1 MAIGQVMK
9 KIKLNLRGKLSTIVI
24 LAILLIFSFL
34 GYYRIQEAMGTRIE
48 QLNRSG
54 EERAALIADSVA
66 NLMVAFDYGNIES
79 LADRIVKLQDVNK
92 IHILNKDG
100 KIMVQR
106 EGENISTEYKDI
118 GFSAPV
124 IFSGKTIGTVEL
136 FISLERFE
144 KSINLIYTKV
154 IWMILFTTVFFGFL
168 IYTAVSYFLVI
179 PLLRLSKA
187 SSQLAIGDYTAQ
199 LPGVS
204 ADEMGNLVRNFSLMR
219 ESRRVNESRLHAI
232 FDNSPDAFI
241 QLDKHG
247 NIINWNSKAEEIWGY
262 SKSDVLGLSFST
274 VLPDYSLGLNTGYNS
289 CYEESENILGVIR
302 EVVGLRKNGS
312 HFPLELRASEIN
324 FEGVKELLVSAR
336 DITER
341 KHNENI
347 LLNAMNAAEAANAA
361 KSAFLSNMSHEIRTP
376 MNSIIGM
383 TSLALKTSLNAKQF
397 DYLHKIDYSARHLLG
412 LINDLLDFSKIEAN
426 KLELELVDFE
436 LPIVFENL
444 SKQMA
449 QTAAN
454 KGLLINFELDTAL
467 SAPMRGDAMRL
478 TQILLNFTSN
488 AIKFTSQGEI
498 SVCAML
504 LGASSDSGYRLR
516 FEVRDT
522 GIGLTPEQIDQLF
535 VAFHQAD
542 TSTTRKYGG
551 TGLGLVISK
560 QLAELMGGRVGIESQ
575 PGQGSTFWFEV
586 QMAKGDKLLVQP
598 EPKTFNFDLLKGV
611 SVLLV
616 EDNMFNQQVAVELL
630 REVGTG
636 VSIANN
642 GKEAIDLLLARDF
655 DCVLMDVQMPV
666 MDGIEATR
674 QIRANAKLAGNYII
688 AMTANARKEDK
699 ERCYNAGMNDF
710 VSKPVFGEQLYVAIA
725 RGIKVTAHDVQVL
738 SSNGP
743 VLAVNSAAE
752 NTVIMEEPMNNEN
765 LADNE
770 NSALID
776 LSSLKKMMGSDPA
789 KIQKFAFKFI
799 QSAQQGMNEIEEM
812 LKQKNLAALAALG
825 HRTKSPA
832 RTVGA
837 EAFADMCQALEKFKD
852 GGDIEEARQLVA
864 RMQAQLQKI
873 VDKINRE
880 YA

>member
-1 MAIGQVMK
+1 MAILLEMK
-9 KIKLNLRGKLSTIVI
+9 NIKLNLRGKLITIVI
-24 LAILLIFSFL
+24 VGIFLIFSVIGFF
-34 GYYRIQEAMGTRIE
+34 RIQEANETLIE

-54 EERAALIADSVA
+54 EERANLIADSVA
-66 NLMVAFDYGNIES
+66 NMIVAFDYGNIES
-79 LADRIVKLQDVNK
+79 IADRIVKLQDVNK

-100 KIMVQR
+100 KIMVRR
-106 EGENISTEYKDI
+106 EDENINTEYKDI

-144 KSINLIYTKV
+144 KSIHLIYFKV
-154 IWMILFTTVFFGFL
+154 ILMILFTTVFFGFL
-168 IYTAVSYFLVI
+168 IYTAVSYFFVI

-187 SSQLAIGDYTAQ
+187 SSQLATGDYTAQ
-199 LPGVS
+199 LPRVS
-204 ADEMGNLVRNFSLMR
+204 ADEMGNLVRNFSFMR
-219 ESRRVNESRLHAI
+219 ESRRLNESRLHAI

-241 QLDKHG
+241 QLDTNGK
-247 NIINWNSKAEEIWGY
+247 IVNWNYKAEEIWGY
-262 SKSDVLGLSFST
+262 RKDEVLGKIFSI
-274 VLPDYSLGLNTGYNS
+274 VMPDHDLGLNPGYRM
-289 CYEESENILGVIR
+289 CYEKSENVIGVIR
-302 EVVGLRKNGS
+302 EVIGLRKNGS
-312 HFPLELRASEIN
+312 HFPLELRASEII
-324 FEGVKELLVSAR
+324 FDGGRELLVSAR

-341 KHNENI
+341 KSNENI

-383 TSLALKTSLNAKQF
+383 TSLALKTSLNAKQY
-397 DYLHKIDYSARHLLG
+397 DYLNKIDYSARHLLG

-436 LPIVFENL
+436 LPVVFENL
-444 SKQMA
+444 SKQMV
-449 QTAAN
+449 QSAAN
-454 KGLLINFELDTAL
+454 KGLPLNFDLDSAL

-478 TQILLNFTSN
+478 MQILLNFSSN
-488 AIKFTSQGEI
+488 AIKFTTQGEI
-498 SVCAML
+498 VVSAKL
-504 LGASSDSGYRLR
+504 LDTSSDHGYRVR

-560 QLAELMGGRVGIESQ
+560 QLAELMGGRVGIVSQ

-586 QMAKGDKLLVQP
+586 QLAKGDKLLVQP

-616 EDNMFNQQVAVELL
+616 EDNLFNQQVAVELL

-642 GKEAIDLLLARDF
+642 GQEAIDLLKARNF
-655 DCVLMDVQMPV
+655 DCILMDVQMPV

-699 ERCYNAGMNDF
+699 ERCFSAGMNDF
-710 VSKPVFGEQLYVAIA
+710 VSKPVFGDQLYAAIS
-725 RGIKVTAHDVQVL
+725 RSMKVTGHDNQTV

-743 VLAVNSAAE
+743 VMVANSAAE
-752 NTVIMEEPMNNEN
+752 NTVIMEAPMI
-765 LADNE
+765 NE

-789 KIQKFAFKFI
+789 KIQKFALKFV
-799 QSAQQGMNEIEEM
+799 QTAQQGMSEIEEM
-812 LKQKNLAALAALG
+812 LKQENMAALAALG

-837 EAFADMCQALEKFKD
+837 LAFADMCQALEKFKD

-864 RMQAQLQKI
+864 RMRSLLLRI
-873 VDKINRE
+873 VDKINKD

>member
-1 MAIGQVMK
+1 MAIGLEMK
-9 KIKLNLRGKLSTIVI
+9 KINLNLRGKLITIVI
-24 LAILLIFSFL
+24 VGILLIFSVIGF
-34 GYYRIQEAMGTRIE
+34 YQIQEAKESLLE
-48 QLNRSG
+48 QLTRSG

-66 NLMVAFDYGNIES
+66 NLIVAFDYGNIES
-79 LADRIVKLQDVNK
+79 IAERIVKLQDVNK
-92 IHILNKDG
+92 IHILNGDG
-100 KIMVQR
+100 KIMVRR
-106 EGENISTEYKDI
+106 ENGNISTAYKDI

-124 IFSGKTIGTVEL
+124 VFSGKTIGTVEL

-144 KSINLIYTKV
+144 KSINAIYAKVIVMILFATIFLGLLIYTV
-154 IWMILFTTVFFGFL
+154 
-168 IYTAVSYFLVI
+168 VSYFFVI

-204 ADEMGNLVRNFSLMR
+204 ADEMGNLVQNFSFMR
-219 ESRRVNESRLHAI
+219 ENRRLNEARLHAI

-241 QLDKHG
+241 QLDSSG
-247 NIINWNSKAEEIWGY
+247 NIINWNNKAKDIWGY
-262 SKSDVLGLSFST
+262 RKDEALGKNFSI
-274 VLPDYSLGLNTGYNS
+274 VLPDHNLGLNAGYRK
-289 CYEESENILGVIR
+289 CYEKSENVIDVIR

-312 HFPLELRASEIN
+312 HFPLELRTSEIA
-324 FEGVKELLVSAR
+324 FEGGRELLVSAR

-341 KHNENI
+341 KQNENI
-347 LLNAMNAAEAANAA
+347 LLDAMSAAEAANAA

-383 TSLALKTSLNAKQF
+383 TNLALKTSLNAKQY

-436 LPIVFENL
+436 LPMVFENL
-444 SKQMA
+444 SKQMV
-449 QTAAN
+449 QSAAN
-454 KGLLINFELDTAL
+454 KGLLMNFDLDPAL

-498 SVCAML
+498 SVSVTL
-504 LGASSDSGYRLR
+504 LGMSNDGGYRVR

-522 GIGLTPEQIDQLF
+522 GIGLTAEQIDHLF

-560 QLAELMGGRVGIESQ
+560 QLAELMGGSVGIESK

-586 QMAKGDKLLVQP
+586 LLAKGDKLLVQA
-598 EPKTFNFDLLKGV
+598 EPKTFNFDLLKNV

-616 EDNMFNQQVAVELL
+616 EDNLFNQQVAVELL
-630 REVGTG
+630 REVGTD

-642 GKEAIDLLLARDF
+642 GKEAVELLLTRNF

-674 QIRANAKLAGNYII
+674 QIRANEKLAGNYII

-699 ERCYNAGMNDF
+699 ERCFAAGMNDF
-710 VSKPVFGEQLYVAIA
+710 VSKPVFGEQLYAAIA
-725 RGIKVTAHDVQVL
+725 RGMKVTGHDIQSL
-738 SSNGP
+738 PPNGP
-743 VLAVNSAAE
+743 VVATNSAAE
-752 NTVIMEEPMNNEN
+752 ITVNTDVPMNS
-765 LADNE
+765 E

-789 KIQKFAFKFI
+789 KVQKFALKFV
-799 QSAQQGMNEIEEM
+799 QTAQQGMGEIEEM
-812 LKQKNLAALAALG
+812 LKQENMAALAALG
-825 HRTKSPA
+825 HRSKSPA

-837 EAFADMCQALEKFKD
+837 MAFADMCQALEKFKD
-852 GGDIEEARQLVA
+852 GGDIEEARLLVA
-864 RMQAQLQKI
+864 RMHALLQRI
-873 VDKINRE
+873 VDKINKE

>member
-1 MAIGQVMK
+1 MK
-9 KIKLNLRGKLSTIVI
+9 KIKLNLRGKLITIVI
-24 LAILLIFSFL
+24 IGILLIFSVIGFI
-34 GYYRIQEAMGTRIE
+34 RIEETKQTLLE

-54 EERAALIADSVA
+54 EERATLIADSVA
-66 NLMVAFDYGNIES
+66 NLIVAFDYGNIES
-79 LADRIVKLQDVNK
+79 IAERIVKLQDVNK
-92 IHILNKDG
+92 VHIFNKDG
-100 KIMVQR
+100 KIMVGR
-106 EGENISTEYKDI
+106 EDENISTEYNDI

-124 IFSGKTIGTVEL
+124 IFEGKTIGTVEL

-144 KSINLIYTKV
+144 KSIRLIYVRV
-154 IWMILFTTVFFGFL
+154 ILMILFATIFFGFL
-168 IYTAVSYFLVI
+168 IYTAASYFFII
-179 PLLRLSKA
+179 PLSRLSKA
-187 SSQLAIGDYTAQ
+187 SSQLAIGDYTAH
-199 LPGVS
+199 LPKVS
-204 ADEMGNLVRNFSLMR
+204 EDEMGNLVRNFSLMR
-219 ESRRVNESRLHAI
+219 ESRRLNESRLHAI
-232 FDNSPDAFI
+232 FDNAPDAFI
-241 QLDKHG
+241 QLDSNG
-247 NIINWNSKAEEIWGY
+247 DIINWNAKAEEIWGY
-262 SKSDVLGLSFST
+262 RKDEVLGKIFSI
-274 VLPDYSLGLNTGYNS
+274 VMPDHDLGLNPGYRM
-289 CYEESENILGVIR
+289 CYEKSENVVGVVR

-312 HFPLELRASEIN
+312 HFPLELRASEII
-324 FEGVKELLVSAR
+324 FDGGRELLVSAR

-341 KHNENI
+341 KSNENN

-361 KSAFLSNMSHEIRTP
+361 KSVFLSNMSHEIRTP

-383 TSLALKTSLNAKQF
+383 TSLALKTNLNAKQY

-436 LPIVFENL
+436 LPMVFENL
-444 SKQMA
+444 SKQMV
-449 QTAAN
+449 QSAAN
-454 KGLLINFELDTAL
+454 KGLLMNFEMDSAL
-467 SAPMRGDAMRL
+467 TFPMRGDAMRL

-488 AIKFTSQGEI
+488 AIKFTSRGEI
-498 SVCAML
+498 TVSATL
-504 LGASSDSGYRLR
+504 QETSGDANDGGYRVR

-522 GIGLTPEQIDQLF
+522 GIGLTPDQMEELF

-560 QLAELMGGRVGIESQ
+560 QLAELMGGKVGIDSQ

-586 QMAKGDKLLVQP
+586 QLAKGDKLLVQP
-598 EPKTFNFDLLKGV
+598 EPKAFNFDMLKGV

-616 EDNMFNQQVAVELL
+616 EDNLFNQQVAVELL
-630 REVGTG
+630 REMGTG

-642 GKEAIDLLLARDF
+642 GKEAIELLLARSF
-655 DCVLMDVQMPV
+655 DCILMDVQMPV

-699 ERCYNAGMNDF
+699 ERCFAAGMNDF
-710 VSKPVFGEQLYVAIA
+710 VSKPVFGEQLYAAIA
-725 RGIKVTAHDVQVL
+725 RGMKVEGHDNQTL
-738 SSNGP
+738 SSKEP
-743 VLAVNSAAE
+743 VLVANSAAE
-752 NTVIMEEPMNNEN
+752 TAVSLEESMNIEN
-765 LADNE
+765 LGNTE

-776 LSSLKKMMGSDPA
+776 LSSLKKMMGSDPV
-789 KIQKFAFKFI
+789 KIQKFSLKFV
-799 QSAQQGMNEIEEM
+799 QTAQQGMSEIEEM
-812 LKQKNLAALAALG
+812 LRQENMVALAALG

-837 EAFADMCQALEKFKD
+837 TAFADMCQALEKFKD

-864 RMQAQLQKI
+864 RMRALLLRI
-873 VDKINRE
+873 VDEINRE